1 MCYRMNG
8 WAMVTGNI
16 LLTGQFLHSL
26 QPVLHARLSSEWDL
40 HFTSSVYTPGMPTSI
55 RRPNSLPQKREL
67 GPVLPRSKPAD
78 LWTSLENL
86 HKPLA
91 LGATG

>member
-1 MCYRMNG
+1 MES
-8 WAMVTGNI
+8 GNI
-16 LLTGQFLHSL
+16 LLTGQLRRSL
-26 QPVLHARLSSEWDL
+26 QPVLHALLSSEWDL
-40 HFTSSVYTPGMPTSI
+40 HFTCSEYTPGMSTSF

-78 LWTSLENL
+78 LSTSLENL